1 MAGMEAQLAALQ
13 DELRAS
19 IVSRHHLQL
28 ELEAVKDRDFR
39 TQVSIALCFIPS
51 LHWPLEQVNGRRA
64 TQC

>member
-19 IVSRHHLQL
+19 TVSRHHLQL

-39 TQVSIALCFIPS
+39 TQVRDAFWFHSFFALAS
-51 LHWPLEQVNGRRA
+51 
-64 TQC
+64 